1 MPESLNHDELS
12 VVWERSRTLLIHPV
26 TVLTSLLD
34 NVEMTW
40 ELMQRWRFSNNET
53 RTAKFVATHRDR
65 AKDPTVT
72 IKYFQDLLVDHKP
85 LELVT
90 EVLHYAGHGEMAK
103 QLKQWQIPSCPING
117 GHLKKVGINPGP
129 QFGRILKELTE
140 KWKESYFTLTEEEL
154 IQEALKHA
162 PLK

>member
-1 MPESLNHDELS
+1 MPEHLDLNELS
-12 VVWERSRTLLIHPV
+12 MVWERSRMLLVHPV

-34 NVEMTW
+34 TVETTLT
-40 ELMQRWRFSNNET
+40 LMQRWRFSNNET
-53 RTAKFVATHRDR
+53 RLTKFVATHRGK
-65 AKDPTVT
+65 AKDPTTT
-72 IKYFQDLLVDHKP
+72 IKYFQDLLVDRKP
-85 LELVT
+85 LESVT

-103 QLKQWQIPSCPING
+103 QLQQWQIPSCPING

-154 IQEALKHA
+154 IQEALKH
-162 PLK
+162 KCS